1 MSDIDWETVE
11 VDDGFRAAHR
21 GVCGKCGEDI
31 FPGERIRRAVG
42 GHYEHVKCDIRLRL
56 ADVIEGAG
64 IKLGDIAL
72 TRAKDQA
79 PANGDHNPAR
89 AGDCAKLCGAPG
101 CASWGC
107 LS

>member
-1 MSDIDWETVE
+1 MTAYEVSAFIETN
-11 VDDGFRAAHR
+11 
-21 GVCGKCGEDI
+21 
-31 FPGERIRRAVG
+31 
-42 GHYEHVKCDIRLRL
+42 EHPELIRLRM

-79 PANGDHNPAR
+79 PTNGDHNPAR

>member
-11 VDDGFRAAHR
+11 VDDGFRAAHH

-42 GHYEHVKCDIRLRL
+42 GHYEHVKCDIDVDAE
-56 ADVIEGAG
+56 ADA
-64 IKLGDIAL
+64 AL
-72 TRAKDQA
+72 KDQA
-79 PANGDHNPAR
+79 PTNGDHNPAR
-89 AGDCAKLCGAPG
+89 AGDCAKPCGAPG

>member
-1 MSDIDWETVE
+1 MRVLLMTAYEVSAFIETNKHPE
-11 VDDGFRAAHR
+11 L
-21 GVCGKCGEDI
+21 
-31 FPGERIRRAVG
+31 
-42 GHYEHVKCDIRLRL
+42 IRLRM

-72 TRAKDQA
+72 TRAKDRA
-79 PANGDHNPAR
+79 PTNGDDNPAR
-89 AGDCAKLCGAPG
+89 QGDCAKPCGAPG